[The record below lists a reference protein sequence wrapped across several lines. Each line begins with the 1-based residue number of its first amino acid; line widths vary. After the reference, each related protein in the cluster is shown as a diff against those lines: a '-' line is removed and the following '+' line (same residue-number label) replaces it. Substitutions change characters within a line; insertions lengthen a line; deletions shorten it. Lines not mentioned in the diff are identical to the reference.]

1 MRWSNFLAALLLALG
16 STLPTHAGDAPPAAA
31 DSAPDALR
39 MYDLTDLIGP
49 RNDFPL
55 HALLPGRTLTG
66 TFTPAQDAAPAA
78 PQGPNQ
84 EPALDRVLRDFFE
97 PAIADLLRAKCVLR
111 NGTTLFVTA
120 KPALHRHVEGA
131 LALAR
136 RQRQLQIT
144 TRATLYAMPPQHRQ
158 TRYALP
164 GFAWRA
170 LAGQPEAA
178 IADLTPDEQG
188 LLISGFRGD
197 KQVMTLQSPTV
208 TTFSGQLAHSSNV
221 KQFPYDTPVF
231 TAKGPVLG
239 RSVLT
244 FGDGMELRTT
254 ATSDLLFTHLELTQ
268 VRVTLLD
275 TKPIPWEGGDPKVK
289 PVIPVTATSTIRIDQ
304 ALANGH
310 GVVVATGPFR
320 IDDHDQP
327 LVGFLIVDCTIL
339 DGDARSR
346 QAAAFQE
353 RKAELKAAL
362 QRDDADAKA
371 AQQKEA
377 APPAT
382 KGADNF

>member
-1 MRWSNFLAALLLALG
+1 MRWSTFLAALIFALG
-16 STLPTHAGDAPPAAA
+16 PTLPTQAGDAPPATA
-31 DSAPDALR
+31 DSAPEALR

-66 TFTPAQDAAPAA
+66 TFTPAQHAAPAA
-78 PQGPNQ
+78 PQEANP
-84 EPALDRVLRDFFE
+84 EPALAGVLREFFE
-97 PAIADLLRAKCVLR
+97 PAIADLLRSRCVLR
-111 NGTTLFVTA
+111 NGTLFVTA

-144 TRATLYAMPPQHRQ
+144 THTTLYAMPPQHRQ

-164 GFAWRA
+164 GFAWRT

-178 IADLTPDEQG
+178 IADLTPGEQG

-197 KQVMTLQSPTV
+197 QQVMTLQSPTV

-221 KQFPYDTPVF
+221 KQFPYYTPVF
-231 TAKGPVLG
+231 TAKGPALD

-275 TKPIPWEGGDPKVK
+275 TKPIPWEGGDAEVR

-362 QRDDADAKA
+362 QNEADAKA
-371 AQQKEA
+371 AQHKET
-377 APPAT
+377 APPAS